1 MSQTHTKVNNV
12 GFQFGTS
19 PVQSTSL
26 CKWSQFFET
35 MALATMPGDS
45 LTRIQFCGSH
55 WQVVRFSIQI
65 LPTCLVGGFVKVSI
79 VKCLACTKLVGV
91 VVALYP
97 KALSAA
103 WKVDRFSFSPM
114 QWAPVSQ
121 PRTCANLS
129 FGRGPSRSTFGA
141 NRAPTRAQCYTATA
155 LTLNF

>member
-1 MSQTHTKVNNV
+1 MVNNV

-19 PVQSTSL
+19 PVQNTSL
-26 CKWSQFFET
+26 CKWSQFFQINIWHMLSKT

-79 VKCLACTKLVGV
+79 EKCLACTKLVGV

-103 WKVDRFSFSPM
+103 WKVD
-114 QWAPVSQ
+114 
-121 PRTCANLS
+121 
-129 FGRGPSRSTFGA
+129 
-141 NRAPTRAQCYTATA
+141 
-155 LTLNF
+155 